1 MLIPNHPDDEL
12 LAALASDDADAAV
25 DASVTSH
32 VAACA
37 HCTALIDE
45 LGALRASL
53 ATLPDLQP
61 PRPLRLLPDV
71 PAPSGVDRAGSWAR
85 RLFGPV
91 LATGATLA
99 MVGLVGTAA
108 PSLSGMAAGGADFG
122 GQAAEINRASG
133 AQTDSGGAP
142 SSEEGAP
149 AAAPGGEDNGEGEGD
164 PNTQAR
170 ESVDL
175 YAESPLPEQQLFDFD
190 ASAERSVWPMLL
202 FAGVALMI
210 AAAMLRWILVPRA
223 G

>member
-12 LAALASDDADAAV
+12 LAALASDDADGPI

-37 HCTALIDE
+37 HCAALVDE

-71 PAPSGVDRAGSWAR
+71 PQPSGLDRAGGWAR

-108 PSLSGMAAGGADFG
+108 PSLSGMGAGGADDG
-122 GQAAEINRASG
+122 GQAAEITRASG
-133 AQTDSGGAP
+133 AQPDSGAAP
-142 SSEEGAP
+142 SSEEGALG
-149 AAAPGGEDNGEGEGD
+149 AAGQGGESD

-175 YAESPLPEQQLFDFD
+175 LAQSPHPVPADDFD
-190 ASAERSVWPMLL
+190 AGPERSPWPMLL
-202 FAGVALMI
+202 FTGVALVI